1 LDDKDA
7 VFFEDSLPFQ
17 FKGVDSLRKFNE
29 DFYQNLKVSQ
39 FHARVEAI
47 SIEVSG
53 DLAAA
58 HFILPITWTDNNG
71 KHFERGRGTHVFK
84 KIDGKWLIWHEH
96 FSVPYDPT
104 TGKAV
109 LDAVP
114 SKD

>member
-1 LDDKDA
+1 MRKLNQD
-7 VFFEDSLPFQ
+7 FF
-17 FKGVDSLRKFNE
+17 
-29 DFYQNLKVSQ
+29 QNPNLGRY
-39 FHARVEAI
+39 HARAEAI
-47 SIEVSG
+47 SVVVSG

-58 HFILPITWTDNNG
+58 HYIVPITWTDN
-71 KHFERGRGTHVFK
+71 HGTHFQRSRCTDVLK

-109 LDAVP
+109 LDASP